1 MDNIILPIILIYF
14 VCNYKR
20 LVIMIQ
26 LVELLL
32 DVVQAELNY
41 VIGVICWHHRDDLSH
56 NGTLLRQLKKAK
68 NDDVTIT

>member
-1 MDNIILPIILIYF
+1 
-14 VCNYKR
+14 
-20 LVIMIQ
+20 MIQ

>member
-1 MDNIILPIILIYF
+1 MDNIKLPIIFIYF

-41 VIGVICWHHRDDLSH
+41 VIGVICWHHRDDLSL